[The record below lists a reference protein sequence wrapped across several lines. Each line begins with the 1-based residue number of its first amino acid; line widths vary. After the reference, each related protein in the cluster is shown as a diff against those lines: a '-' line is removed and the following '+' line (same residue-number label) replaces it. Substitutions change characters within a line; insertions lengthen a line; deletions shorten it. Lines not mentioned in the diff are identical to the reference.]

1 MDWEGSKWTKNDF
14 KMVLNGI
21 IIMNYVTLLDRSDE
35 TDDFQCQIVYEENI
49 FAEKWLF
56 SMKIGQ
62 FKLAEAFFRLKC
74 PYYVALNYQVLS
86 NILSWTKY

>member
-1 MDWEGSKWTKNDF
+1 
-14 KMVLNGI
+14 MVLNGI
-21 IIMNYVTLLDRSDE
+21 IIMNYVTLLDHSDE

-62 FKLAEAFFRLKC
+62 FNFYWPKHFFRLKC

-86 NILSWTKY
+86 NILS